1 VDGKIF
7 EEKFVHIN
15 YLDNVSSN
23 ILQIIWSV
31 LADVPAKI
39 PKWRR
44 WG

>member
-7 EEKFVHIN
+7 EEKLNNVN
-15 YLDNVSSN
+15 NVSSN
-23 ILQIIWSV
+23 IFQNIWSV
-31 LADVPAKI
+31 LADVVAQI